1 MDDDD
6 TVRVALVAALKA
18 AGHIV
23 FAAENGLEGMRHV
36 AAIRPDLIIT
46 DLFMPEQ
53 EGLETIAELRKQN
66 PYLSIIAISGG
77 STSSPAMLSVAS
89 RLGAIAT
96 LEKPFDLDTL
106 MDTVE
111 WALKMKP
118 KQVESKSET
127 EITPIMPESH

>member
-1 MDDDD
+1 MDDDE
-6 TVRVALVAALKA
+6 TVRTVLVKALKA

-36 AAIRPDLIIT
+36 RAIRPDLIIT

-53 EGLETIAELRKQN
+53 EGLETIAELRREN
-66 PYLSIIAISGG
+66 PYLAIIAISGG

-89 RLGAIAT
+89 RLGAVAT
-96 LEKPFDLDTL
+96 LEKPFDLDAL

-118 KQVESKSET
+118 KQVQSKFET
-127 EITPIMPESH
+127 EVSPILPESH